1 MPVIYWQLRYFQPS
15 MPPPFGRCVRNT
27 FPGVL
32 TSAVVCSI
40 LSVTGL
46 TRLQDS
52 KDFIPYQIKKINVEI
67 LGVENTGDRHNQV
80 IKEILEILTSRITR
94 FCGFC
99 AI

>member
-1 MPVIYWQLRYFQPS
+1 
-15 MPPPFGRCVRNT
+15 MPPPFGRCMGNT
-27 FPGVL
+27 FPRVL

-46 TRLQDS
+46 MRLQDS

-99 AI
+99 AV